1 MGDVLG
7 VLLDLDLLEM
17 RFFLNGR
24 DLGAAFVGIQA
35 EGLFPGASLNV
46 GQAARFNFGH
56 APFLHPPSTT
66 DGLPFHAVAEA
77 SGARGLNSSRIL
89 RNVGRSD
96 MAHHAFE
103 DHAGSRH
110 GSRGVADGGDV
121 WRVKYRTAC
130 HKIIRITVTLQKPQ
144 PVDHHFPETGC
155 PLKTGTF
162 HRQYLSLLSTL
173 QHTRKISLPP
183 AKHGYSC

>member
-77 SGARGLNSSRIL
+77 SGARGLSSSR
-89 RNVGRSD
+89 
-96 MAHHAFE
+96 
-103 DHAGSRH
+103 
-110 GSRGVADGGDV
+110 
-121 WRVKYRTAC
+121 RT
-130 HKIIRITVTLQKPQ
+130 
-144 PVDHHFPETGC
+144 
-155 PLKTGTF
+155 
-162 HRQYLSLLSTL
+162 
-173 QHTRKISLPP
+173 
-183 AKHGYSC
+183 SCCAAAN